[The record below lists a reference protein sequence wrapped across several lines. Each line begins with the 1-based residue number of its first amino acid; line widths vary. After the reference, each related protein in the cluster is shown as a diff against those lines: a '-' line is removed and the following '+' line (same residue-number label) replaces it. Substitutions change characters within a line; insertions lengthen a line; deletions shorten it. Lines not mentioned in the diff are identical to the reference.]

1 MRSPARVGCCG
12 ALLVVCS
19 APAFAA
25 VAQLSGPQRVLV
37 DGLPG
42 TPEPP
47 IVFELIV
54 DVSTSPTAVG
64 FQWEV
69 SLAPPPILFGLS
81 FDAAASKA
89 ATRIIADDPLRDPLY
104 MLADDS
110 DGFEASA
117 VPSGLR
123 GGDFSASLSPLP
135 AAGRSLGQIHIN
147 IDDETAAI
155 GPHLLEGLESFLVID
170 LFGGQEPLEILARP
184 FEIDV
189 PEPATLAILAAA
201 SLPLFRRR
209 RP

>member
-12 ALLVVCS
+12 ALLLVCS

-25 VAQLSGPQRVLV
+25 VARLTGPQRVLV
-37 DGLPG
+37 DGLPA

-47 IVFELIV
+47 IVFEVIV
-54 DVSTSPTAVG
+54 ELSTSPTAVG

-69 SLAPPPILFGLS
+69 SLAPPPTLSGLS
-81 FDAAASKA
+81 FDPAASKA
-89 ATRIIADDPLRDPLY
+89 ATRILAGDTLRDPLY
-104 MLADDS
+104 MLVDDS

-117 VPSGLR
+117 GPAGLR

-135 AAGRSLGQIHIN
+135 ATGRSLGQIHIR

-155 GPHLLEGLESFLVID
+155 GPHLLEGLDSFLVLD
-170 LFGGQEPLEILARP
+170 RFGGQEPLEILAGP

-201 SLPLFRRR
+201 SLPLIARR